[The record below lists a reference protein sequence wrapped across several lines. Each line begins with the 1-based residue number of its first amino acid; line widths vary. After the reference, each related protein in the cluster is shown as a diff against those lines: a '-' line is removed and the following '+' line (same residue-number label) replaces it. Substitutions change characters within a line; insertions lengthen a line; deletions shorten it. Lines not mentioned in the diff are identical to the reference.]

1 MAAAQRVSEAAFVEQ
16 QRYAAAVQQLRGA
29 GLISGTQTDSSQF
42 KKCALTCAW
51 NVWLDGDSFDGG
63 AEVIRSALQQHQDD
77 HGNGTFSSASVWSQL
92 IERDAAQLSTTMP
105 CDRFSKVWVRA
116 SAEDKGVI
124 WRTLIKVLQRTPFL
138 VGYRFLRLLPGDK
151 PPDTATASGFTPWRK
166 ERGQTVDVPPPPPPP
181 GPFDRLVYVN
191 AHGFNDFE
199 VNGGILSDAYEAVHT
214 LSPRLGEQLRPLLVN
229 KHTAFDEW
237 ESDEKA
243 QLSTIIL
250 RLCEFVHTKEDETGT
265 LAGILDIAGGGPRVA
280 AVLSPRCGNTINLVT
295 PDRESVII
303 GQDEIRRIFT
313 TAPALAS
320 PQLALVRASG
330 PAAVGLVPFA
340 GAGAR
345 GISMDANVF
354 HAFESQRL
362 QHFVESH
369 QRSSEQWNS
378 FIIRIT
384 YQPEEFHV
392 PGIHRTVDYFR
403 MFNGNMEFSAYRDR
417 HVSVE
422 DWQQAGWQD
431 ADAADPDNPVWQD
444 FPHAEKHSICVP
456 ESVAAAGF
464 GADNP
469 ASVAC
474 MTEAATPYV
483 AQAIAS
489 GNSQQMLAVWERFY
503 TEHGVEVLQTMLD
516 RYARDAAAEA
526 HDAHHLRAGKAVAER
541 EKEELRFQHDQL
553 LTEVAQMRAARDELL
568 RKPPPPTED
577 APGGAV
583 PTARADPPAAVPSA
597 SIGVPAAGN
606 GASTASRAAVLGSS
620 AAAPP
625 PTPPHEHSLASAAAA
640 AAQQWLARPI
650 VQLDISG
657 DNVDFEVEEQL
668 HVDASRVPLNV
679 TAWGDC
685 GSGSD
690 DDLRAGAQRVALA
703 VPAYPGVSV
712 DEVGR
717 ALQALAA

>member
-1 MAAAQRVSEAAFVEQ
+1 M
-16 QRYAAAVQQLRGA
+16 
-29 GLISGTQTDSSQF
+29 SGSRSCKAHATQ
-42 KKCALTCAW
+42 
-51 NVWLDGDSFDGG
+51 
-63 AEVIRSALQQHQDD
+63 
-77 HGNGTFSSASVWSQL
+77 
-92 IERDAAQLSTTMP
+92 
-105 CDRFSKVWVRA
+105 
-116 SAEDKGVI
+116 
-124 WRTLIKVLQRTPFL
+124 
-138 VGYRFLRLLPGDK
+138 
-151 PPDTATASGFTPWRK
+151 
-166 ERGQTVDVPPPPPPP
+166 
-181 GPFDRLVYVN
+181 
-191 AHGFNDFE
+191 
-199 VNGGILSDAYEAVHT
+199 
-214 LSPRLGEQLRPLLVN
+214 
-229 KHTAFDEW
+229 
-237 ESDEKA
+237 
-243 QLSTIIL
+243 
-250 RLCEFVHTKEDETGT
+250 
-265 LAGILDIAGGGPRVA
+265 VA

-303 GQDEIRRIFT
+303 GQGEIRRIFT
-313 TAPALAS
+313 AAPALAS
-320 PQLALVRASG
+320 PQLALVRA
-330 PAAVGLVPFA
+330 ARA
-340 GAGAR
+340 GCD
-345 GISMDANVF
+345 IF

-362 QHFVESH
+362 QHFVKSH
-369 QRSSEQWNS
+369 QQSSEQWNG

-392 PGIHRTVDYFR
+392 PGIHHTVDYFR
-403 MFNGNMEFSAYRDR
+403 MFNAFNALE
-417 HVSVE
+417 
-422 DWQQAGWQD
+422 
-431 ADAADPDNPVWQD
+431 
-444 FPHAEKHSICVP
+444 VP

-489 GNSQQMLAVWERFY
+489 GNPQQVLDIIVPLAPGAAQQMLAVWELFY

-516 RYARDAAAEA
+516 RYTRDAAAE
-526 HDAHHLRAGKAVAER
+526 DAHHLRVRKAVAER
-541 EKEELRFQHDQL
+541 EKEELRYQHDQL

-568 RKPPPPTED
+568 RKGAQDDLRPRVHEPPPPTED

-597 SIGVPAAGN
+597 NIGVAAAGN
-606 GASTASRAAVLGSS
+606 GASTASGAAVLGSS
-620 AAAPP
+620 TAAPP
-625 PTPPHEHSLASAAAA
+625 PTPPHEHSVASAAAT
-640 AAQQWLARPI
+640 AAQQWLARPLPAPRRRKLSI

-657 DNVDFEVEEQL
+657 DNIDFAVEEQL

-690 DDLRAGAQRVALA
+690 NDLRAGAQRVALA